1 LKIRKGFVS
10 NSSSSSFICDVC
22 GEAVSGM
29 DMSLDEAEMYECEN
43 GHTFCRDH
51 ATDKDE
57 LEEKLNKLAEDD
69 EEDTDSY
76 YDAIYKIAEKYCPCC
91 TFETVS
97 PYDLTDCLLKKVGM
111 SKEDVAK
118 ELRERFADFNTFS
131 DYLKEG

>member
-1 LKIRKGFVS
+1 MKIRKGFVS

-43 GHTFCRDH
+43 GHIFCRDH
-51 ATDKDE
+51 VIDGDE

-76 YDAIYKIAEKYCPCC
+76 YDAIYKIAKEHCPCC
-91 TFETVS
+91 TFDTVS
-97 PYDLTDCLLKKVGM
+97 PYDLTGYLLKKVGM